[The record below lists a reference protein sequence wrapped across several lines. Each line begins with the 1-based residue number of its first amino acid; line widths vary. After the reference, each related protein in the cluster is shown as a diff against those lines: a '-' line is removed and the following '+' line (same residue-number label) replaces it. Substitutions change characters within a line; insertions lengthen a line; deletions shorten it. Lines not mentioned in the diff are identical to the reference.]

1 MKLTKHIL
9 LLTNVFNGENNFR
22 KEIIDA
28 FIKEGYEVTYAA
40 PVRPGAKI
48 DHSLA
53 YRVIDTPFDRKGM
66 NPLKDLWL
74 LIHYMRL
81 LKKVKPDVVLSF
93 TIKPNVYGG
102 LACRLC
108 HIPQLANVTGLGMA
122 LERKGWLQQLAIV
135 LYRIGLS
142 KANTVFFQNMANIEF
157 CEEHRIVKCRKVLLP
172 GSGVNLN
179 HFSLQTYPE
188 EKPIRFLFL
197 GRMMKEKGIDDFLE
211 SAVRIRKEYPDVE
224 FHIVG
229 ACEKDYLKQ
238 AESLT
243 TRGIIYH
250 GRQDDV
256 RPFIA
261 MCHCL
266 IHPSYY
272 AEGMSN
278 VLLESCAT
286 GRPIITTDRPGC
298 REVIED
304 GINGFVIKRQDVD
317 DIVEKLELF
326 ISLPHEQKRKMGLAA
341 RKKVEREF
349 DRDVVVKAY
358 LNCINKLK
366 GDDI

>member
-1 MKLTKHIL
+1 MKPKKHIL
-9 LLTNVFNGENNFR
+9 LLTNVFNGENHFR
-22 KEIIDA
+22 KEIVEE

-40 PVRPGAKI
+40 PVRPGAKL
-48 DHSLA
+48 DQS
-53 YRVIDTPFDRKGM
+53 YRVIDTPFDRKGK

-74 LIHYMRL
+74 LIQYVRL

-102 LACRLC
+102 VACRLC

-142 KANTVFFQNMANIEF
+142 KAHTVFFQNMANVSF
-157 CEEHRIVKCRKVLLP
+157 CEEHRIVKSRKVLLP
-172 GSGVNLN
+172 GSGVNLK

-188 EKPIRFLFL
+188 ESPIRFLFL
-197 GRMMKEKGIDDFLE
+197 GRMMKEKGIDDFLK
-211 SAVRIRKEYPDVE
+211 SAVRIREVHPDIE

-229 ACEKDYLKQ
+229 ACEKEYVKL
-238 AESLT
+238 AESLKDN
-243 TRGIIYH
+243 GIFCH

-298 REVIED
+298 REIVEN
-304 GINGFVIKRQDVD
+304 GTNGFIIKSQDVD

-326 ISLPHEQKRKMGLAA
+326 ISLPHEQKREMGLAA
-341 RKKVEREF
+341 RRKVEREF
-349 DRDVVVKAY
+349 DRNVVVKAY
-358 LNCINKLK
+358 FDCINRLK
-366 GDDI
+366 CDDI